1 MPEIKVDKGCICDN
15 GLGFPETLEGLD
27 ADLQQIYNRLNVVR
41 GSFRYDRTLGSRIP
55 KMNVFVPSAERVALR
70 YAQEALLPCP
80 AFSALEAQIG
90 RNCVFVS
97 VETPKGTGRVT
108 VYLKEDGHDI

>member
-1 MPEIKVDKGCICDN
+1 MPEIKVDQGQICDN
-15 GLGFPETLEGLD
+15 GLGFPKKLDGLE
-27 ADLQQIYNRLNVVR
+27 AELQRIYNRLNVVR

-55 KMNVFVPSAERVALR
+55 MMQADAPSAERLALR

-80 AFSALEAQIG
+80 AVTVTAVEMDGDRVLV
-90 RNCVFVS
+90 C
-97 VETPKGTGRVT
+97 VETPKGAGRVT